1 MKVYVI
7 DCNGFQGSAYYSRFD
22 EAQAAADWR
31 THCTGMEW
39 KVRELILP

>member
-7 DCNGFQGSAYYSRFD
+7 DCNGFQGSAHYFRFD
-22 EAQAAADWR
+22 EAQAAAEWR
-31 THCTGMEW
+31 THCTEMEW